1 MALPIRSLPSS
12 KLRASTQDLL
22 QYDEAPIV
30 WLAIGLASRILTMLK
45 TLASLAAL
53 SLSFL
58 SHPSDAMADTVPRN
72 VVTELAPSGTLRAAI
87 NFGNAVL
94 AQKDPAGSEPR
105 GVSADLARELARRL
119 GVPIAYVTFDAA
131 GKVFEALKQGAW
143 DIAFMAIDPVRSEGI
158 EFTGPY
164 VVIEGA
170 YAVPANSPLQTNED
184 VDRDGIRVA
193 VARGSAY
200 DLYLTRA
207 LKHAK
212 LVREPSG
219 PEALALFRRDG
230 LEVAAGVKQPIVAFA
245 KEHPDTRVIPGRF
258 MVIEQAMGTPKGRD
272 AGVRYLRKFIEEMK
286 ASGFVANALQKSSQ
300 LDAAVAPPSPVE

>member
-1 MALPIRSLPSS
+1 
-12 KLRASTQDLL
+12 
-22 QYDEAPIV
+22 
-30 WLAIGLASRILTMLK
+30 
-45 TLASLAAL
+45 
-53 SLSFL
+53 
-58 SHPSDAMADTVPRN
+58 
-72 VVTELAPSGTLRAAI
+72 
-87 NFGNAVL
+87 
-94 AQKDPAGSEPR
+94 
-105 GVSADLARELARRL
+105 
-119 GVPIAYVTFDAA
+119 
-131 GKVFEALKQGAW
+131 
-143 DIAFMAIDPVRSEGI
+143 MAIDPVRSEGI

-170 YAVPANSPLQTNED
+170 YAVPASSPLKTVED
-184 VDRDGIRVA
+184 VDRDGVRVA

-286 ASGFVANALQKSSQ
+286 ASGFVANALQKSGQ

>member
-1 MALPIRSLPSS
+1 MKA
-12 KLRASTQDLL
+12 
-22 QYDEAPIV
+22 
-30 WLAIGLASRILTMLK
+30 
-45 TLASLAAL
+45 LASLAVL
-53 SLSFL
+53 LCSIIG
-58 SHPSDAMADTVPRN
+58 AMADNIPSN

-87 NFGNAVL
+87 NFGNTVL
-94 AQKDPAGSEPR
+94 AQKDPGGGEPR
-105 GVSADLARELARRL
+105 GVSAELARELAKRL
-119 GVPIAYVTFDAA
+119 GVPIEYVTFDAA
-131 GKVFEALKQGAW
+131 GKVFEALQKGAW
-143 DIAFMAIDPVRSEGI
+143 DVAFMAIDPVRSAGI

-184 VDRDGIRVA
+184 VDRDGVRVA

-219 PEALALFRRDG
+219 PQALELFTRDR

-245 KEHPDTRVIPGRF
+245 KDHPEVRVIPGRF
-258 MVIEQAMGTPKGRD
+258 MVIEQAMGTPKGRT
-272 AGVRYLRKFIEEMK
+272 AGVRYLRTFVEEMK
-286 ASGFVANALQKSSQ
+286 SSGFVANALKNSGQA
-300 LDAAVAPPSPVE
+300 DAAVAPPSPVD